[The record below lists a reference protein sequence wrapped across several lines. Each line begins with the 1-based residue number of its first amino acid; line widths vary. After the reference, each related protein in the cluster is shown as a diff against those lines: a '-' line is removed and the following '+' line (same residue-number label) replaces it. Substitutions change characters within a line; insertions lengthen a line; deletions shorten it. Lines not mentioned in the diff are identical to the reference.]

1 MPVSFNVNAI
11 SFDRMIKYF
20 LPRNITDKLHPA
32 YEQMVI
38 IIGSLI
44 GAIIAGICVLL
55 PFYYYSAMQLEMYCS
70 IVITAGCLI
79 TLFLIKYFGIYR
91 SPAIIILLFSTLPIA
106 NLCIQTGGI
115 FSPMLTS
122 PVTLL
127 FIAFWV
133 LGRVC
138 GVIMAVGNIILL
150 YILCMYF
157 TPENELRF
165 KVLYMQI
172 AFTVTLSVFCWFRL
186 RRYEKLKALIKEQQ
200 EIRVSTL
207 DRLVKERTEELSELR
222 QNLALDFHDETGNTL
237 SAISRL
243 SATLKRR
250 LSGQAEMTEIVDR
263 IIHYSHHLYATS
275 RDFLWGMNDNSN
287 DPNELFDYLTSFGQQ
302 YYNQFNISFEAI
314 PAVLPAAAQN
324 PLLPLFAS
332 RHIVFIFKEAMTNA
346 ARHSGATHITF
357 GMEISDSAL
366 SLWLQDNG
374 AWKERADAAR
384 SYGMLNMEK
393 RSNKNGFLYSIHPSE
408 TGTRV
413 ALHVPLC
420 INK

>member
-1 MPVSFNVNAI
+1 MPVSFNVNTI

-32 YEQMVI
+32 YEQMAI
-38 IIGSLI
+38 IIGSLT
-44 GAIIAGICVLL
+44 GAIIAGVCVLV

-70 IVITAGCLI
+70 IAIAAGCLI
-79 TLFLIKYFGIYR
+79 TLFLVKYFGIYR
-91 SPAIIILLFSTLPIA
+91 TPATITLLFSMLPIA

-122 PVTLL
+122 TVTLL

-133 LGRVC
+133 LGRAC
-138 GVIMAVGNIILL
+138 GVIMAAGNIILL
-150 YILCMYF
+150 YTLCMYF

-165 KVLYMQI
+165 KVLYLQI
-172 AFTVTLSVFCWFRL
+172 AFTATISVFCWFRL
-186 RRYEKLKALIKEQQ
+186 SRYEKLKALIKEQQ

-222 QNLALDFHDETGNTL
+222 QNLALDFHDETGNML

-243 SATLKRR
+243 SAMLKRR
-250 LSGQAEMTEIVDR
+250 LTGQPEMTEIVDR
-263 IIHYSHHLYATS
+263 IIHHSNHLYATS

-287 DPNELFDYLTSFGQQ
+287 NPYELFDYLTSFGQQ

-314 PAVLPAAAQN
+314 PAVTRTNGQA
-324 PLLPLFAS
+324 PLLPWFAS

-346 ARHSGATHITF
+346 ARHSGATHIAF
-357 GMEISDSAL
+357 EMEINDNAL
-366 SLWLQDNG
+366 NLWLQDNG
-374 AWKERADAAR
+374 TWKAPSDTAR

-393 RSNKNGFLYSIHPSE
+393 RSSKNGFRYSIYSSE

-413 ALHVPLC
+413 ALSVPLS